1 MPVKLEAVHGRFKIL
16 TRSPLARQA
25 LALLTPTFVAVF
37 FLPLVFLPGSAL
49 SAARSAGQAPAPAL
63 SPAQAQA
70 LVQRAL
76 ATESHA
82 AQDLSHV
89 GHPMRYRL
97 RKTSPNLTSTK
108 EIVETRDG
116 DVARLISINDQPLSQ
131 ADEQKE
137 QARLQSLLDNPGLQ
151 QHRKQS
157 EGSDTERALKVLR
170 VLPSAFLYQFA
181 GTISTPNGIPGGTPN
196 GTVAR
201 FTFKPNPHFDPPDTE
216 TGVLTAMAGEIWVDP
231 VEERVV
237 RLAGSLQQDKLL
249 YWGLGELDKGGS
261 IEIAQADVGGLQW
274 RIVHLKLKMNIREL
288 IKIKPSDSVQ
298 EYSDFA
304 PVPANLNYKDAIQ
317 LLRSNSWPAA
327 QGTH

>member
-1 MPVKLEAVHGRFKIL
+1 MPAKIVVVVNRL
-16 TRSPLARQA
+16 PALIRSS
-25 LALLTPTFVAVF
+25 
-37 FLPLVFLPGSAL
+37 LVFLPLAVLPLVPLPG
-49 SAARSAGQAPAPAL
+49 AAFTSSAGASQASAPAL

-76 ATESHA
+76 ATEANA
-82 AQDLSHV
+82 AQDISHV

-97 RKTSPNLTSTK
+97 RKTSPRLTSAK
-108 EIVETRDG
+108 EIVETKDG

-137 QARLQSLLDNPGLQ
+137 QARLQALLDNPGLQ

-157 EGSDTERALKVLR
+157 EGSDTERAMKVLR
-170 VLPSAFLYQFA
+170 VLPAAFLYQFA
-181 GTISTPNGIPGGTPN
+181 GTVSTPN
-196 GTVAR
+196 GTVIK
-201 FTFKPNPHFDPPDTE
+201 FTFRPNPQFDPPDTE

-231 VEERVV
+231 VQERVV

-249 YWGLGELDKGGS
+249 YWGLGELNKGGW
-261 IEIAQADVGGLQW
+261 IEIGQADVGNHQW
-274 RIVHLKLKMNIREL
+274 RIVHLKLKMDIREL
-288 IKIKPSDSVQ
+288 FKIKNSDSVQ

>member
-1 MPVKLEAVHGRFKIL
+1 LAV
-16 TRSPLARQA
+16 
-25 LALLTPTFVAVF
+25 
-37 FLPLVFLPGSAL
+37 LPLVPLPG
-49 SAARSAGQAPAPAL
+49 AAFTSSAGASQASAPAL

-76 ATESHA
+76 ATEANA
-82 AQDLSHV
+82 AQDISHV

-97 RKTSPNLTSTK
+97 RKTSPRLTSAK
-108 EIVETRDG
+108 EIVETKDG

-137 QARLQSLLDNPGLQ
+137 QARLQALLDNPGLQ

-157 EGSDTERALKVLR
+157 EGSDTERAMKVLR
-170 VLPSAFLYQFA
+170 VLPAAFLYQFA
-181 GTISTPNGIPGGTPN
+181 GTVSTPN
-196 GTVAR
+196 GTVIK
-201 FTFKPNPHFDPPDTE
+201 FTFRPNPQFDPPDTE

-231 VEERVV
+231 VQERVV

-249 YWGLGELDKGGS
+249 YWGLGELNKGGW
-261 IEIAQADVGGLQW
+261 IEIGQADVGNHQW
-274 RIVHLKLKMNIREL
+274 RIVHLKLKMDIREL
-288 IKIKPSDSVQ
+288 FKIKNSDSVQ

>member
-1 MPVKLEAVHGRFKIL
+1 LAV
-16 TRSPLARQA
+16 
-25 LALLTPTFVAVF
+25 
-37 FLPLVFLPGSAL
+37 LPLVPLPG
-49 SAARSAGQAPAPAL
+49 AAFTSSAGASQASAPAL

-76 ATESHA
+76 ATEANA
-82 AQDLSHV
+82 AQDISHV

-97 RKTSPNLTSTK
+97 RKTSPRLTSAK
-108 EIVETRDG
+108 EIVETKDG

-137 QARLQSLLDNPGLQ
+137 QARLQALLDNPGLQ

-157 EGSDTERALKVLR
+157 EGSDTERAMKVLR
-170 VLPSAFLYQFA
+170 VLPAAFLYQFA
-181 GTISTPNGIPGGTPN
+181 GTVSTPN
-196 GTVAR
+196 GTVIK
-201 FTFKPNPHFDPPDTE
+201 FTFRPNQQFDPPDTE

-231 VEERVV
+231 VQERVV

-249 YWGLGELDKGGS
+249 YWGLGELNKGGW
-261 IEIAQADVGGLQW
+261 IEIGQADVGNHQW
-274 RIVHLKLKMNIREL
+274 RIVHLKLKMDIREL
-288 IKIKPSDSVQ
+288 FKIKNSDSVQ